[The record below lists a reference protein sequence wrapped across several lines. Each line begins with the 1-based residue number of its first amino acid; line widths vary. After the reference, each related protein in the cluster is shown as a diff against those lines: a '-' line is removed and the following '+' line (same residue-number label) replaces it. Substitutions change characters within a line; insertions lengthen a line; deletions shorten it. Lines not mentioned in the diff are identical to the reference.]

1 MSNAA
6 PTNGEPS
13 PGLAISN
20 HVVKLLSD
28 YTGRGPT
35 RARTH
40 FSDNLVT
47 VVVEDL
53 LTKGERSLVRDGK
66 ADLVLEM
73 RRAYQQTMATVLTD
87 GVEAVLDR
95 KVVAFLSANT
105 VDPDFAIESFIL
117 APGNGGAEG
126 A

>member
-1 MSNAA
+1 VSNAA
-6 PTNGEPS
+6 PRNGETS

-35 RARTH
+35 KARTH
-40 FSDNLVT
+40 FSNNLVT

-66 ADLVLEM
+66 AELVLDM
-73 RRAYQQTMATVLTD
+73 RRAYQQTMATALTE
-87 GVEAVLDR
+87 GVEEVVDR

-117 APGNGGAEG
+117 APVNGAERP

>member
-1 MSNAA
+1 VSDTA
-6 PTNGEPS
+6 PRSGADS

-20 HVVKLLSD
+20 HVVKLLSE

-35 RARTH
+35 KARTH

-66 ADLVLEM
+66 AELVLDM
-73 RRAYQQTMATVLTD
+73 RRAYQQTMATALTQ
-87 GVEAVLDR
+87 GVEDLLDR
-95 KVVAFLSANT
+95 KVVAFLSANN
-105 VDPDFAIESFIL
+105 VDPDVAIESFIL
-117 APGNGGAEG
+117 APGDGAWEP

>member
-1 MSNAA
+1 VSNAA
-6 PTNGEPS
+6 PRNGETS

-40 FSDNLVT
+40 FSEDLVT
-47 VVVEDL
+47 VVVENL

-73 RRAYQQTMATVLTD
+73 RRAYQQTMATALTD
-87 GVEAVLDR
+87 GVETVLDR

-105 VDPDFAIESFIL
+105 VEPDFAIESFIL
-117 APGNGGAEG
+117 APADGAG
-126 A
+126 KRA

>member
-1 MSNAA
+1 VSNAA
-6 PTNGEPS
+6 PRNGETS

-20 HVVKLLSD
+20 HVVRLLSD

-35 RARTH
+35 KARTH
-40 FSDNLVT
+40 FSENLVT

-53 LTKGERSLVRDGK
+53 LTKGERSLVRDGRSE
-66 ADLVLEM
+66 LVLEM
-73 RRAYQQTMATVLTD
+73 RRAYQQTMATALTE
-87 GVEAVLDR
+87 GVEEVVDR

-117 APGNGGAEG
+117 APVNGAERP

>member
-1 MSNAA
+1 VSNAA
-6 PTNGEPS
+6 PRDGETS

-35 RARTH
+35 KARTH

-66 ADLVLEM
+66 TDLVLEM
-73 RRAYQQTMATVLTD
+73 RRAYQQTMAKALTD

-117 APGNGGAEG
+117 APVNGAERP